1 MAGEQRYKTILLFG
15 APGSGKGTQGKVL
28 GAVPGF
34 FHLSCGDVFRA
45 LDRES
50 ELGKVFL
57 EYSTQGKL
65 VPDEFT
71 VRLWQEHVDA
81 LVAAGQF
88 KPEKEV
94 LILDGI
100 PRNPRQAEMMA
111 DRIDVNLLLYLE
123 AADEEQMVERLR
135 GRALKEDRPDDADE
149 EVIRQRFR
157 EYEAESV
164 PVLDAYPADRTRR
177 VDAGGTLVEV
187 VQGVLRAVQESGLA

>member
-1 MAGEQRYKTILLFG
+1 MAAEPRYKTILLFG

-45 LDRES
+45 LDRGS
-50 ELGKVFL
+50 GLGKVFL

-71 VRLWQEHVDA
+71 VRLWQEHVDGLIESGA
-81 LVAAGQF
+81 F
-88 KPEKEV
+88 KPDSEV

-111 DRIDVNLLLYLE
+111 DRVDVALLLYLVATE
-123 AADEEQMVERLR
+123 EEQMVERLR
-135 GRALKEDRPDDADE
+135 GRALKENRPDDAAED
-149 EVIRQRFR
+149 VIRQRFR

-164 PVLDAYPADRTRR
+164 PVLDTYPADRTRR
-177 VDAGGTLVEV
+177 VDASGTLVEV
-187 VQGVLRAVQESGLA
+187 LQGVLSAVQESGLA

>member
-1 MAGEQRYKTILLFG
+1 MAAEPRYKTILLFG

-45 LDRES
+45 LDRGS
-50 ELGKVFL
+50 GLGKVFL

-71 VRLWQEHVDA
+71 VRLWQEHVDG
-81 LVAAGQF
+81 LIESGQF
-88 KPEKEV
+88 KPDREV

-111 DRIDVNLLLYLE
+111 DRVDVALLLYLE

-149 EVIRQRFR
+149 DVIRQRFR

-164 PVLDAYPADRTRR
+164 PVLDAYPADRARR
-177 VDAGGTLVEV
+177 VDAGGTLIEV
-187 VQGVLRAVQESGLA
+187 LQGVLSAVQQAGLG